1 MMDKI
6 NLVTNIE
13 DKILDEAQIKCVNSK
28 ERNILAIAGAG
39 CGKTTT
45 ILARIKYLL
54 EIEKVPTDQILVL
67 SFTNSSTDELLYRI
81 SKITNEK
88 INVCTFHKLGK
99 DIIDSVKKGN
109 ISIYKDTIA
118 KFVNEYI
125 DFKLKTKK
133 YFEMYDFIINYYEE
147 YIDFTQFENKKDE
160 HDYLFNKGI
169 ISLDNEYKMTF
180 EENVIANYLYLNN
193 IEYEYFNTNIY
204 GSEFKKLCSG
214 FYLTKYDKFIFN
226 ININSKGEKPLW
238 GYPKIP
244 KIAYKNYDAY
254 INFLNSYKV
263 FKNKTIF
270 TYSYE
275 LEKGT
280 FKEDLEKKLKK
291 ENIDIN
297 LSYSNVGKEVNKL
310 FRYNINFIKKLT
322 ANFITLM
329 KTTARDENDILS
341 ISNYSSKQEE
351 KRAKSFF
358 KVVLPIYNAYQKM
371 LKETNQIDFNDMI
384 LTATKYVK
392 NSLFNKEYK
401 HILID
406 EFQDISYSRMSLI
419 NELYKKN
426 NSHIFA
432 VGDDYQS
439 IFRFTG
445 SDINIF
451 YDFERDYNAKK
462 YFIEKNY
469 RFDKII
475 ANVTNKFILKN
486 PYQIKKT
493 LKSSKVNILPINF
506 VIANKKSELY
516 RVFLKEIY
524 KLPKN
529 SEVLLLGRYRRD
541 IITYAQ
547 TNEVNIIL
555 HENNEIL
562 VILEKR
568 KDLKIKFLTVHK
580 AKGLESDYVFIL
592 NTFNSLMGFP
602 CNITDDKLIKMLL
615 KNKEDFPYSEE
626 RRLFYVALTRA
637 KKKIFLMVNKSSMSP
652 FVKEIMEYKKDINVF
667 L

>member
-1 MMDKI
+1 MMGNI
-6 NLVTNIE
+6 NLVTQIE
-13 DKILDEAQIKCVNSK
+13 DKKLDEAQIECVNSK

-45 ILARIKYLL
+45 ILARIKYLIQ
-54 EIEKVPTDQILVL
+54 EEKIPPEQILVL
-67 SFTNSSTDELLYRI
+67 SFTNSSTDELIDRI
-81 SKITNEK
+81 SKITKEK

-99 DIIDSVKKGN
+99 DIIDNVHSGD

-125 DFKLKTKK
+125 DTKLKTNE
-133 YFEMYDFIINYYEE
+133 YFEMYDFIINYYQE
-147 YIDFTQFENKKDE
+147 YIDFIQFENKKDE
-160 HDYLFNKGI
+160 QDYLFNKGI
-169 ISLDNEYKMTF
+169 ISLDNEYKTTF
-180 EENVIANYLYLNN
+180 EENVIANYLYLNK

-204 GSEFKKLCSG
+204 GNEFKKLCSG

-254 INFLNSYKV
+254 IEFLHNYPI
-263 FKNKTIF
+263 FKNKAIF
-270 TYSYE
+270 TYSYDF
-275 LEKGT
+275 EKGI
-280 FKEDLEKKLKK
+280 FKEELEKKLK
-291 ENIDIN
+291 ENNIDIK
-297 LSYSNVGKEVNKL
+297 LSYSNVGKEVHKL

-329 KTTARDENDILS
+329 KTTARDENDILN
-341 ISNYSSKQEE
+341 INNYSSKQEE
-351 KRAKSFF
+351 QRAKAFF
-358 KVVLPIYNAYQKM
+358 KVVLPIYKAYQKM
-371 LKETNQIDFNDMI
+371 LKDTKQMDFNDMI
-384 LTATKYVK
+384 LTATEYVK
-392 NSLFNKEYK
+392 TSLYKKGYK

-419 NELYKKN
+419 NEIYKKH

-451 YDFERDYNAKK
+451 YDFEKEYNAKK

-469 RFDKII
+469 RFDRTI

-493 LKSSKVNILPINF
+493 LKSSKINILPINF
-506 VIANKKSELY
+506 VTARKKSELY

-529 SEVLLLGRYRRD
+529 SEVMLLGRYKKD
-541 IITYAQ
+541 IIPYAQ

-555 HENNEIL
+555 HENNEIS

-580 AKGLESDYVFIL
+580 AKGLECDYVFIL

-637 KKKIFLMVNKSSMSP
+637 KKKIFLMVNQSSMSG
-652 FVKEIMEYKKDINVF
+652 FVKEIMEYKKDSNIF